1 MSKKIDALV
10 FLSDIHA
17 ASHYSPLPPEYALK
31 CGSTIRPNALQ
42 RWYHDCMVDAK
53 SWAESQLRGRSWG
66 LVVNGDA
73 IEGDH
78 HKTTEIVSNDLD
90 DHVGIAVAI
99 LAPWADRAD
108 KVWMVEGTE
117 CHTKGAESSVGSKI
131 GASAYRNP
139 VTGTKSFVWPELAI
153 EVNGCYG
160 IVRHHITTSIRPWTE
175 ATGLCTQI
183 NSERIEHVRSD
194 HRVPRWA
201 VYSHRHK
208 EGMFSDGHAAVYV
221 LPPWQALTR
230 HGRKVVGHSRFPRP
244 GVLILDFADV
254 ESDGMPVARRRMYDY
269 ANAKDVIHA

>member
-17 ASHYSPLPPEYALK
+17 GSKYSPCPVNFE
-31 CGSTIRPNALQ
+31 GVNGIIQPNALQ
-42 RWYHDCMVDAK
+42 LWYNLCLTNAL
-53 SWAESQLRGRSWG
+53 SWTCNVLAGRRWG
-66 LVVNGDA
+66 LVLNGDL
-73 IEGDH
+73 IEGIHHGTAEVVSADVADH
-78 HKTTEIVSNDLD
+78 K
-90 DHVGIAVAI
+90 GIAEELLV
-99 LAPWADRAD
+99 PWAKSAARTW
-108 KVWMVEGTE
+108 VVEGTE
-117 CHTKGAESSVGSKI
+117 CHTRGHESSVAK
-131 GASAYRNP
+131 ALKAEPYRNP
-139 VTGTKSFVWPELAI
+139 SCGTRQGAWPELAI
-153 EVNGCYG
+153 EVNGCYI

-221 LPPWQALTR
+221 LPPWQALPR